1 MGRRRYLLFLRSR
14 NIRVMMKPPFSRT
27 PMLGKDDLD
36 FVSNE
41 HIKDPLFEDYFS
53 FTRNFSEV
61 PKNTP

>member
-1 MGRRRYLLFLRSR
+1 
-14 NIRVMMKPPFSRT
+14 MMKPPFSRT